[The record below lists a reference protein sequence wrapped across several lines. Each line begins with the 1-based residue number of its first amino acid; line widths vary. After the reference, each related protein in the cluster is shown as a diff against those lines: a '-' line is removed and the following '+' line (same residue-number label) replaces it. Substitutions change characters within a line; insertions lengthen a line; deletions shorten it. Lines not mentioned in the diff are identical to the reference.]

1 MTIQADRQG
10 RITGAPEELWK
21 VAMIVQRAI
30 RNQSHRDGGGFSR
43 EALDFVNAVGR
54 ATITPSVPFSEPGE
68 SHHRTM
74 GLTVREAA
82 TRRGC
87 SESLIRRMARN
98 GQLPATRQGH
108 QWVIDPDAVGP
119 APEP

>member
-1 MTIQADRQG
+1 MTIDADSQG
-10 RITGAPEELWK
+10 RITGAPDELWK
-21 VAMIVQRAI
+21 VAMIVQRAL
-30 RNQSHRDGGGFSR
+30 RDQSHRDGGGFSR

-54 ATITPSVPFSEPGE
+54 AAITPKVPFSEPE
-68 SHHRTM
+68 VTHRRTM

-108 QWVIDPDAVGP
+108 QWIIDPDAVGP